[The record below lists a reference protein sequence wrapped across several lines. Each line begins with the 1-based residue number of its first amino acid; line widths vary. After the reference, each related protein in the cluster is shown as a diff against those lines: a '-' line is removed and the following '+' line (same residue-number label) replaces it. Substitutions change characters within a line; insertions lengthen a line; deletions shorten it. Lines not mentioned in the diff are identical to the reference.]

1 MRILKVPKP
10 LRDILG
16 EDGSEGLVE
25 MLEQQQN
32 QTKDATIETAADRF
46 ERRLTEVGSELNSRI
61 TAVEARLDNR
71 ITEESAKLRVDIA
84 EVEAKLDNRITE
96 VEGRL
101 RVDIA
106 GVEARLQV
114 DIAETRTDLST
125 KIEKSK
131 TETIRW
137 MFLFYIGQVAAL
149 GGLLYALLR

>member
-16 EDGSEGLVE
+16 DDGSEGLVE

-32 QTKDATIETAADRF
+32 QTKDATIETAGDRF

-61 TAVEARLDNR
+61 TAVEARLDSR
-71 ITEESAKLRVDIA
+71 ITVETAKLRV
-84 EVEAKLDNRITE
+84 E
-96 VEGRL
+96 
-101 RVDIA
+101 IA

-125 KIEKSK
+125 RIEKSK